1 MIKVIKKI
9 NIFIFGLLIT
19 ACAVVNIFTKENY
32 TLFNKKFYFKDGVK
46 ISLKEYLSI
55 KPEIIKNNNDVF
67 VISLSKNIIKIS
79 LIDKKIE
86 WIKTIN
92 TIPENNFIFDE
103 DYIYF
108 NGINNNFYILN
119 YKTGDI
125 EYIYLNS
132 NASTIND
139 VKEPIIHK
147 NFVVAFFNDKRLVIF
162 DKNNKKVLLDQNYN
176 NFIIDGNFLN
186 IDGIIFDLDNNK

>member
-1 MIKVIKKI
+1 MKK
-9 NIFIFGLLIT
+9 
-19 ACAVVNIFTKENY
+19 
-32 TLFNKKFYFKDGVK
+32 NK
-46 ISLKEYLSI
+46 
-55 KPEIIKNNNDVF
+55 
-67 VISLSKNIIKIS
+67 SKNIIKIS

-132 NASTIND
+132 NVSTIND
-139 VKEPIIHK
+139 VKKPIIHK

-176 NFIIDGNFLN
+176 NFIVDGNFLN